1 MWKGEVVGIFI
12 APEKTMSLVSQNEV
26 LAVAGKGLEGDRYFK
41 QVGTYSDRQS
51 LTQEGVLEALTHRGG
66 LCRPSAIMGHICW
79 QPAKLAHF
87 ETREIMGWM
96 EVWRAP

>member
-1 MWKGEVVGIFI
+1 MWKGEVVGILI

-66 LCRPSAIMGHICW
+66 LNAEILAGGVIRVGDAIEG
-79 QPAKLAHF
+79 
-87 ETREIMGWM
+87 G
-96 EVWRAP
+96 